1 MKKFLVCSLA
11 AILVGGTFIACGEEK
26 KKDPA
31 IEQQVNININE
42 TLSSFLDAFEI
53 RMPGD
58 ATDQDLKEV
67 YKINIDNIEEYA
79 MKQCM
84 MTPGVDVIGIFKAKS
99 GKAEEVKTDVQKI
112 IETKRTS
119 AYLPG
124 EMDALENSQVIVNGD
139 YVGIFLIEGQ
149 EDENGEIEN
158 QAQKAADKFKAL
170 FN

>member
-11 AILVGGTFIACGEEK
+11 AILVGGTFIACGGEK
-26 KKDPA
+26 KTDVG
-31 IEQQVNININE
+31 IEQEVNININE
-42 TLSSFLDAFEI
+42 TLSKFLDEFEM
-53 RMPGD
+53 RMPGE
-58 ATDQDLKEV
+58 ATDEDLKEV
-67 YKINIDNIEEYA
+67 YKVNLDNIEEYA

-84 MTPGVDVIGIFKAKS
+84 MTPGIDVIGIFKAKS
-99 GKAEEVKTDVQKI
+99 GKGEEVKTDIQKI
-112 IETKRTS
+112 IETKRGS

-124 EMDALENSQVIVNGD
+124 EMDALENSQIVVNGD

-149 EDENGEIEN
+149 ENENGEMEN